1 MENRQWKC
9 GAELVVRHLEAQG
22 VKQVFGIPG
31 AKIDR
36 VFDALED
43 SPIETIVVRHEANA
57 AFMAAAVGR
66 LTGKAGV
73 ALVTSGPG
81 CSNLITGLATATSEG
96 DPMVALGGAVRRADG
111 LKLTHQSMDTVNLC
125 RPVTKFSA
133 QVNSGAAI
141 SEVMANAFRAAELG
155 RPGAAFVSLPMD
167 IINKPVQGNVLVP
180 REVPEPGCA
189 DEQNMEQAL
198 TLLRN
203 AENPVVLLGLMASRP
218 ENAEAVRAFLDKAR
232 LPVTGTYQAA
242 GVVDSCHFDDFAG
255 RVGLFNNQPGD
266 QLLAGADLVICIGY
280 SPIEYDPVL
289 WNGDRERRILHID
302 VLPADIDSSYCPTAE
317 LVGSIR
323 ANLLQLTRIM
333 GNPKIRP
340 PEVDRLLQGVRQ
352 QRLRLAMRADD
363 LHGNPV
369 HPLRIVRE
377 LQDLVRDDMTLCV
390 DMGSF
395 HIWIA
400 RYLYSF
406 RARQVL
412 ISNGQQTMGV
422 ALPWAIGAA
431 LVRPG
436 EKVISV
442 SGDGS
447 FMQSSM
453 ELETAVRL
461 KSNIVH
467 IIWVDNGYNMVA
479 MQEQQKYC
487 RTSGVSF
494 GPIDFKRYA
503 ESFGAAGFAV
513 HSADELRATL
523 RAALAVEGPAVVAIP
538 VDYSDNPGLMAQLR
552 PEVLA

>member
-203 AENPVVLLGLMASRP
+203 AQNPVVLLGLMASRP

-479 MQEQQKYC
+479 MQEKQKYC

-513 HSADELRATL
+513 RSADELRATL

>member
-203 AENPVVLLGLMASRP
+203 AQNPVVLLGLMASRP

-479 MQEQQKYC
+479 MQEQHKYC

-513 HSADELRATL
+513 RSADELRATL

>member
-203 AENPVVLLGLMASRP
+203 AQNPVVLLGLMASRP

-479 MQEQQKYC
+479 MQERQKYC

-513 HSADELRATL
+513 RSADELRATL